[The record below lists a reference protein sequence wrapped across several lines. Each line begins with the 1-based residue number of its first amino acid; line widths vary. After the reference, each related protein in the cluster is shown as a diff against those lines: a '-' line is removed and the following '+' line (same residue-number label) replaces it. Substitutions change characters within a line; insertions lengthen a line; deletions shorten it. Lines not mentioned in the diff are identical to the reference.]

1 MADPKVP
8 SEPKIEELTA
18 NELDAVTGGAVDA
31 FIYFDE
37 SKSTLGKAIN
47 GIGAAV
53 AVVASTVGKVL
64 K

>member
-37 SKSTLGKAIN
+37 SKSTLGKDIN
-47 GIGAAV
+47 GRG